1 MISVLV
7 KIVVWSWK
15 WAAVA
20 KLLLRWRK
28 SRGSVCVCVRECLLS
43 LTVRVR
49 VSHGA
54 MIKVEER
61 NIKSVVENEC
71 GGITHSAWPAVFLM
85 TSLSC
90 GFHEN
95 QTSSRSCFHTK
106 PSCFGDL
113 NAFSLFFTT
122 TKLIVWMLLQACFFS
137 LFIFITC
144 ESLSITQTVADVTS
158 PFVLGKIKCPQCKQI
173 YLFSPCNT
181 HYSHIFW

>member
-1 MISVLV
+1 ME
-7 KIVVWSWK
+7 KEQ
-15 WAAVA
+15 
-20 KLLLRWRK
+20 REC
-28 SRGSVCVCVRECLLS
+28 VCVCVRECLLS

-106 PSCFGDL
+106 PSCFGDP

-122 TKLIVWMLLQACFFS
+122 TKLIVWMLLQACFF
-137 LFIFITC
+137 F
-144 ESLSITQTVADVTS
+144 
-158 PFVLGKIKCPQCKQI
+158 PFHLYHVWKSQYHTNSGRCHIPICFKGKIKCPQCKQI